1 MQLLKKI
8 GLIIFLVVSLFVV
21 YTLVSTGFFR
31 IIEPRF
37 DGEILKKVAL
47 KGAEDMMVSRQDR
60 FVLISATDR
69 ANLSEKKIKEGGL
82 FLIDLKVDD
91 YSLIPLT
98 NSLNLDLEPHGIS
111 FFKKDS
117 TYHVLVVNHAN
128 ESHTIEVFELKG
140 NKLLHKRTL
149 KDESMVQPNDLV
161 MIDEHRFYFTND
173 HGYTKGIGKFLEE
186 YLGLAISNVVYFDG
200 ENYREVAKGIAY
212 ANGINIDR
220 DRNLLFV
227 ASARKFLVKVYAKQ
241 ADGSL
246 SFIED
251 IPCGTGV
258 DNIEFDEKNNLWIGC
273 HPSLLRYNA
282 YSKGKKEISPSEIIK
297 INYYKEG
304 DYTIEKVYI
313 EEGNEMSGST
323 VAAIFND
330 LIFVGNV
337 MDDEFLVLKRNYS
350 VSYTHLTL
358 PTICSV

>member
-1 MQLLKKI
+1 
-8 GLIIFLVVSLFVV
+8 
-21 YTLVSTGFFR
+21 
-31 IIEPRF
+31 
-37 DGEILKKVAL
+37 
-47 KGAEDMMVSRQDR
+47 
-60 FVLISATDR
+60 
-69 ANLSEKKIKEGGL
+69 L

-98 NSLNLDLEPHGIS
+98 NSLNLDFEPHGIS
-111 FFKKDS
+111 FFKKDGI
-117 TYHVLVVNHAN
+117 YHVMAINHAN
-128 ESHTIEVFELKG
+128 GSHSIEVFELIKHR
-140 NKLLHKRTL
+140 LIHKKTL
-149 KDESMVQPNDLV
+149 KNPSMIQPNDLV
-161 MIDEHRFYFTND
+161 MIDENRFYFTND
-173 HGYTKGIGKFLEE
+173 HGYPQGIGKFLEE

-246 SFIED
+246 SFMED

-273 HPSLLRYNA
+273 HPSLLRFEA
-282 YSKGKKEISPSEIIK
+282 YRKGKKEISPSEIIK
-297 INYYKEG
+297 INYSKEG
-304 DYTIEKVYI
+304 DYTVEKVYI
-313 EEGNEMSGST
+313 EEGKEMSGST

-337 MDDEFLVLKRNYS
+337 MDDAFLVLKRN
-350 VSYTHLTL
+350 
-358 PTICSV
+358 